1 MISVLVVEDE
11 PSLRAD
17 LVDYLTLKG
26 LKARGAGNGAAFRE
40 AVAADPP
47 QIVVLDVGLPDANG
61 FELAEEIRRTG
72 DFGIIMLTALSEP
85 EDRIRGFE
93 AGADIYLM
101 KQATLRE
108 IEAAILSL
116 SRRLTSPP
124 EATREPENRRE
135 AWTLDR
141 EGWQLTAPDDRM
153 TRLTATE
160 FAFLDLVVARA
171 GEPISREEI
180 VRQIARPIP
189 HWDGRHLDSVVSRL
203 RRKVQGECGR
213 PLPVKMVYGKGYA
226 FTASVRQVAGATT
239 SRD

>member
-26 LKARGAGNGAAFRE
+26 LNARGVGNGASFRD
-40 AVAADPP
+40 AVAADAPE
-47 QIVVLDVGLPDANG
+47 IVILDVGLPDADG
-61 FELAEEIRRTG
+61 FELAEEIRRTA
-72 DFGIIMLTALSEP
+72 DFGIIMLTALAEP

-108 IEAAILSL
+108 IEAAVLSL
-116 SRRLTSPP
+116 ARRLSARAGQGS
-124 EATREPENRRE
+124 ESLGARD
-135 AWTLDR
+135 AWSLDR
-141 EGWQLTAPDDRM
+141 EGWQLTAPDGCV

-160 FAFLDLVVARA
+160 FAFLALVLERA
-171 GEPISREEI
+171 GEPISRDDL

-189 HWDGRHLDSVVSRL
+189 HWDSRHLDSVVSRL
-203 RRKVQGECGR
+203 RRKVQGHCGR
-213 PLPVKMVYGKGYA
+213 PLPVKMIYGRGYA
-226 FTASVRQVAGATT
+226 FTAPVKSMRA
-239 SRD
+239 